1 MKIHERV
8 RSRPVR
14 RGIGFVVDALAIL
27 VGVVVGTVALAVVV
41 LAVAAG
47 TGVFLASSDTV
58 LSARGGR
65 RRGGGDLQVTP
76 APP

>member
-1 MKIHERV
+1 M
-8 RSRPVR
+8 R
-14 RGIGFVVDALAIL
+14 RGIGFVVDALVIL

-58 LSARGGR
+58 LFARGGR
-65 RRGGGDLQVTP
+65 RRGSGDLQVTP

>member
-1 MKIHERV
+1 M
-8 RSRPVR
+8 R
-14 RGIGFVVDALAIL
+14 RGSGFVVDALAIL

-65 RRGGGDLQVTP
+65 RRGDGDLQVTP